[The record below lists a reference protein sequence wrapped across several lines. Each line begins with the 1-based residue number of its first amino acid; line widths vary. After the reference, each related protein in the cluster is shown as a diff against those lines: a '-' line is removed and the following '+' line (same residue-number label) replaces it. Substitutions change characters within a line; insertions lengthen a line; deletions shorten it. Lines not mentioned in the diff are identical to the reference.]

1 MLAGTKSYENNDL
14 KVTVI
19 TSEISH
25 EEETYPSER
34 KDAALSQ
41 YAGADKKSD
50 VPIKNRKPFK
60 KVAKQ
65 RSRTKPKKGKKKGK
79 KQNKKSR

>member
-1 MLAGTKSYENNDL
+1 MLTGTKTYENDDL

-25 EEETYPSER
+25 EEEIFPSKR
-34 KDAALSQ
+34 KDAAVSQ
-41 YAGADKKSD
+41 SIGADKKHN

-60 KVAKQ
+60 KVTKHG
-65 RSRTKPKKGKKKGK
+65 SRRKPKNGKKKGK
-79 KQNKKSR
+79 KQNKRSR